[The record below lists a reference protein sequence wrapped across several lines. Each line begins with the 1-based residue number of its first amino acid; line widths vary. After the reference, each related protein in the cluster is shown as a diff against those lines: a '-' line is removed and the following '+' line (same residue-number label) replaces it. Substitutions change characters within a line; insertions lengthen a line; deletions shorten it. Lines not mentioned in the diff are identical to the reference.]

1 LRVFYDFNHTGQG
14 NFSNISGSGYVLNLS
29 NNPLSIGITSEDYII
44 SEGSGGF
51 LSAEGGSDYI
61 TRELY
66 YGLIENHGL
75 ILSNSTGAFFSSTGY
90 GDFSASSV
98 QIPNPFIDLNNC
110 SMIFNFA
117 PTANKEG
124 VLFGSMSAITGSF
137 TNQNVVGA
145 SGFNFGISSNYRP
158 FFQHINNKGSY
169 ILSAD
174 LYLSRNNMVA
184 ITVGGG
190 SLNIARLD
198 YNSNKVD
205 KQSFNIDGDS
215 IKNGATNYLGGS
227 PLFYGKTN
235 GAPALS
241 GFLQNF
247 AAFSVAL
254 PMQTLFEIGSGM
266 IGAQYA
272 SGAPTVYSNDVATGS
287 INLPLYGSGVTG
299 FEISYSSTTIDVSGT
314 YREYGTTLTAETL
327 NEGQTYLTRSLL
339 PNALGDYELEIL
351 GTIVNTGT
359 YKYAPTGDGAFDALG
374 LQEFVKTGASYVYDI
389 SYITPDTTGLVT
401 ATLVAKTGISLE
413 PTGYSESLLY
423 KTVSTTGLGTVTLSL
438 DKSSLAYHNPNYI
451 YYIGNRV

>member
-1 LRVFYDFNHTGQG
+1 
-14 NFSNISGSGYVLNLS
+14 
-29 NNPLSIGITSEDYII
+29 
-44 SEGSGGF
+44 
-51 LSAEGGSDYI
+51 
-61 TRELY
+61 
-66 YGLIENHGL
+66 
-75 ILSNSTGAFFSSTGY
+75 
-90 GDFSASSV
+90 
-98 QIPNPFIDLNNC
+98 
-110 SMIFNFA
+110 MIFNFS
-117 PTANKEG
+117 PSANKEG

-137 TNQNVVGA
+137 TNQSVVGA
-145 SGFNFGISSNYRP
+145 SGFNFGVSSNYRP

-235 GAPALS
+235 GAPTLS

-247 AAFSVAL
+247 AAFSGAL

-272 SGAPTVYSNDVATGS
+272 SGAPTVYSNDIATGS

-359 YKYAPTGDGAFDALG
+359 YKYAPTGDGAFDTLG